1 MQNTQL
7 RGPTVAAGEGTS
19 WRRLPLA
26 ASLAALLAALANT
39 LVYLAATGLGF
50 IPRDVLVSTPGGEQ
64 PLGLAPVVA
73 SSAAG
78 VVGAALVFALIGLLS
93 RRPVKVFRL
102 LATGVLVLSF
112 VMPLTISG
120 APLAMILSLEA
131 MHVVAWAAAVGL
143 LTTLARRTQP
153 EGAQR

>member
-7 RGPTVAAGEGTS
+7 RGLMLGVSEGTS
-19 WRRLPLA
+19 WRRLPLT
-26 ASLAALLAALANT
+26 ASLAALLAAL
-39 LVYLAATGLGF
+39 
-50 IPRDVLVSTPGGEQ
+50 VL
-64 PLGLAPVVA
+64 
-73 SSAAG
+73 
-78 VVGAALVFALIGLLS
+78 ALIGLLS
-93 RRPVKVFRL
+93 RRPVRVFRL
-102 LATGVLVLSF
+102 VATGVLVLSF

-131 MHVVAWAAAVGL
+131 MHVVAWTAAVGL